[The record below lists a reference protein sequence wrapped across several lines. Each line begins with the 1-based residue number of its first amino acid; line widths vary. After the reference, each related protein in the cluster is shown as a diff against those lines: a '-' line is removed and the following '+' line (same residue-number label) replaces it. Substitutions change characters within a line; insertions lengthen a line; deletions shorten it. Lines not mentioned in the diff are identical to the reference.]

1 MPNILIAGELHPAG
15 IDLLKKRS
23 NYTFD
28 YIKEVSDENF
38 LPYLENADALLLRT
52 QRFRK
57 EDIEQTNNLKIVSRH
72 GVGFDSIDMKALR
85 KKNIPLYPVRNLGHI
100 LAYGKFELK
109 NQNGFI

>member
-15 IDLLKKRS
+15 IDFLKKRS

-38 LPYLENADALLLRT
+38 LPYLDNADALLLRT

-57 EDIEQTNNLKIVSRH
+57 EEIAESSNLKMVSRH
-72 GVGFDSIDMKALR
+72 GVGSR
-85 KKNIPLYPVRNLGHI
+85 PN
-100 LAYGKFELK
+100 
-109 NQNGFI
+109 